1 MVVRKRFFAGLAA
14 VAALSM
20 GLSGCG
26 STPAADGDA
35 DKKTDDGGTTE
46 VVNLTYMHRLPDK
59 EGMTLTE
66 DIVAKWNKEHPE
78 IQVTATKFD
87 GTASEMIKKLETDVN
102 SGEAPDLAQVG
113 YAEVPETFNKGMLM
127 DVTEYAGQ
135 YKDHFAETPY
145 NLMSVNGQ
153 YFGLPQ
159 DTGPL
164 VYMYNAAEFE
174 KLGIEVPKTADDLV
188 AAAKKAAESGKYI
201 MAFQPDEAGNMLT
214 GLASAAESWYKVEND
229 KWVVDT
235 ESAGSQAVADVF
247 QQLLDANAATT
258 NARWDASFDASLQD
272 GSLIGTVAAAWEAP
286 LFMDSS
292 GETGK
297 GDWRVTQIG
306 DWFGNGTKTGP
317 DGGSGVA
324 VMKGCEHPKEAM
336 EFLDWFNT
344 QVVDLV
350 SQGLVVAATTE
361 DAKTPETWAEFFGG
375 QDIMAEFKTAN
386 DNMADVSYIPGFS
399 AVGAAM
405 NEAAAA
411 AKDGTGKVAD
421 IFSTAQKT
429 SVDTLTNY
437 NLPVAE

>member
-26 STPAADGDA
+26 STDA
-35 DKKTDDGGTTE
+35 GKDDTKTDDGGTTE
-46 VVNLTYMHRLPDK
+46 VVNLTYMHRLPDN
-59 EGMTLTE
+59 EGMTLAS

-87 GTASEMIKKLETDVN
+87 GKASEMIKKLETDVK

-113 YAEVPETFNKGMLM
+113 YAEIPEVFNKGLLE
-127 DVTEYAGQ
+127 DVTEYAGE
-135 YKDHFAETPY
+135 YKDHFAEGPY
-145 NLMSVNGQ
+145 NMMSVNGK
-153 YFGLPQ
+153 YYGLPQ

-201 MAFQPDEAGNMLT
+201 MAYEPDEAGNMLT
-214 GLASAAESWYKVEND
+214 GLASAATPWYSVKDDE
-229 KWVVDT
+229 WVVDT
-235 ESAGSQAVADVF
+235 EGAGSKAVADVF
-247 QQLLDANAATT
+247 QQLIDANAVTT
-258 NARWDASFDASLQD
+258 NARWDASFDASVQD

-286 LFMDSS
+286 LFMGSAGD
-292 GETGK
+292 TGK
-297 GDWRVTQIG
+297 GDWRVAQLG

-324 VMKGCEHPKEAM
+324 VLKGCEHPKEAM

-344 QVVDLV
+344 QVADLV

-361 DAKTPETWAEFFGG
+361 DAKTPEKWAEFFGG

-386 DNMADVSYIPGFS
+386 DNMANVTYIPGFS
-399 AVGAAM
+399 AVNSAM
-405 NEAAAA
+405 AEAAAA
-411 AKDGTGKVAD
+411 AKDGSGKVTD
-421 IFSTAQKT
+421 IFSVAQKT
-429 SVDTLTNY
+429 SIDTLTNY
-437 NLPVAE
+437 GLPVAE